1 MKTGAGFG
9 RQFIV
14 TDDSH
19 IWKTTM
25 EILHVLLKRL
35 FLPGGT
41 GVRRR
46 FTILCTPTGIDDMAA
61 HGIVT
66 GHAVGHFPRVHIRV
80 LVIVHQ
86 AFHSAVQMEQVGISD
101 LLPAAAVDEEEGGE

>member
-1 MKTGAGFG
+1 
-9 RQFIV
+9 
-14 TDDSH
+14 
-19 IWKTTM
+19 
-25 EILHVLLKRL
+25 
-35 FLPGGT
+35 
-41 GVRRR
+41 
-46 FTILCTPTGIDDMAA
+46 MAA

-101 LLPAAAVDEEEGGE
+101 LLPSRGRPLRRGSYARRESPHRLPHALQEWPCNG